1 MDKIIACSTIKRE
14 IEALQP
20 DMKMEFLEYGLHRV
34 PDKLSEKL
42 QKAVNR
48 SEKQGYTRIRLG
60 YGLCSHGLTGL
71 NSNKATLIA
80 PRMHDCITILLG
92 SKKLY
97 KEEFSKN
104 PGTIYLSRGWIE
116 FGGDPLSQYED
127 YKKLAVKSFAEQTIE
142 RENKNYS
149 RLVFI
154 NTGVKDLK
162 KYRDYARK
170 AAEFFGLNYEER
182 KGDPELLKKL
192 IKGKKDEDLAFFEP
206 GRIILRTDLV

>member
-1 MDKIIACSTIKRE
+1 
-14 IEALQP
+14 
-20 DMKMEFLEYGLHRV
+20 
-34 PDKLSEKL
+34 
-42 QKAVNR
+42 
-48 SEKQGYTRIRLG
+48 
-60 YGLCSHGLTGL
+60 
-71 NSNKATLIA
+71 
-80 PRMHDCITILLG
+80 
-92 SKKLY
+92 
-97 KEEFSKN
+97 
-104 PGTIYLSRGWIE
+104 
-116 FGGDPLSQYED
+116 ED
-127 YKKLAVKSFAEQTIE
+127 YKKKVGKSFAEQTIE